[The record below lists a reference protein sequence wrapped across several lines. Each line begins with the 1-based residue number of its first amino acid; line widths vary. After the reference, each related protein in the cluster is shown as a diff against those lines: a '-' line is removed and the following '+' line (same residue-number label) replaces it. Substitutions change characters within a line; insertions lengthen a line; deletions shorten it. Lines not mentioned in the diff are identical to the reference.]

1 MTEQQTNS
9 KALQARDAI
18 KRSIAA
24 GRLQSG
30 QRLVISQLAREL
42 KMSPVPVREAIR
54 LLESEGLLTFAH
66 NVGAQVTDFRPQE
79 YRHMM
84 STLSVLEGAA
94 VAQTVPHI
102 RQQTIDEARFYNRHL
117 IEALKASRFAEAN
130 RFSTLFHRVLYRDC
144 PNRYLMQTLNEG
156 WAKAAA
162 VKGAVFGL
170 LPGRVDGL
178 VEEHEHLLQML
189 EKKTSPDEVEAFIRA
204 HRERNTEAYL
214 RYAQQAISDRAATGG
229 PRPAGSS
236 SRPRES

>member
-1 MTEQQTNS
+1 MAEDQANS

-30 QRLVISQLAREL
+30 HRLVISQLAREL

-54 LLESEGLLTFAH
+54 LLESEGLVTFSH
-66 NVGAQVTDFRPQE
+66 NIGAQVADFDPDE
-79 YRHMM
+79 YRHLMF
-84 STLSVLEGAA
+84 TLAVLEGAA
-94 VAQTVPHI
+94 VAQTIGHMRP
-102 RQQTIDEARFYNRHL
+102 QTIEEARFYNQHL
-117 IEALKASRFAEAN
+117 IESLNQSRFAEAN

-156 WAKAAA
+156 WVKAAA

-178 VEEHEHLLQML
+178 VEEHEHLLQMI
-189 EKKTSPDEVEAFIRA
+189 ESGTAPDQVESYIRD
-204 HRERNTEAYL
+204 HRQRNTNAYL
-214 RYAQQAISDRAATGG
+214 RYAENTLNDRAAAAG
-229 PRPAGSS
+229 PEPAA
-236 SRPRES
+236 P

>member
-1 MTEQQTNS
+1 MAEDQANS

-30 QRLVISQLAREL
+30 HRLVISQLAREL

-54 LLESEGLLTFAH
+54 LLESEGLVTFSH
-66 NVGAQVTDFRPQE
+66 NIGAQVADFDPDE
-79 YRHMM
+79 YRHLMF
-84 STLSVLEGAA
+84 TLAVLEGAA
-94 VAQTVPHI
+94 VG
-102 RQQTIDEARFYNRHL
+102 QTIGHMRPQTIEEARFYNQHL
-117 IEALKASRFAEAN
+117 IESLKASRFAEAN

-156 WAKAAA
+156 WVKAAA

-178 VEEHEHLLQML
+178 VEEHEHLLQMI
-189 EKKTSPDEVEAFIRA
+189 ESGTDPDRVESYIRD
-204 HRERNTEAYL
+204 HRQRNTNAYL
-214 RYAQQAISDRAATGG
+214 RYAENTLNDRAAAAG
-229 PRPAGSS
+229 PGPAA
-236 SRPRES
+236 P